1 MNPKSRE
8 VVMSHTDSILIV
20 DDDPRFCDS
29 LKVLLSNQGYQIQT
43 SNSGK
48 EAMEYLVKNNFDLA
62 LLDIVMPEMDGHQI
76 MDYINSKSPQTLV
89 IVITGHAS
97 MESAIESLRRGAYD
111 YLRKPFESEELFTTV
126 ENALNKKRLE
136 RENKTI
142 QGKLALTE
150 KRYQYLVDNSPDI
163 IYILN
168 HEGRFTFVNDAI
180 EALLGFEAN
189 QLVGNHYTSI
199 VFEEDIDKAKYHFNE
214 RRTGKR
220 VTVSTE
226 LRLKFYHNG
235 DELKPSERKHLAVEL
250 KAMGMYDRP
259 ADSKDKKFT
268 GTYGV
273 GRDISAR
280 RQAEEALRNSEEKY
294 RSLVESTEDSIY
306 LVDRDCSYLFM
317 NQKHLSR
324 FGLPPH
330 KVIGRPYAEFHS
342 KQETREFKNK
352 VNEVFETGKSLWH
365 EYRSQRDGGYF
376 LRTLTP
382 VKEPDGRI
390 TAATVVSKGITERKQ
405 AEETLR
411 EAEERY
417 QAIFEQAAD
426 SIMLVDGD
434 TGDLVEFNERAHQ
447 HLGYTREEFEKLK
460 VSDFEVIESAEDV
473 AEHIKKIIKE
483 GHDTFETKHRTKGG
497 ETRDI
502 QVTSRAI
509 SIREKNY
516 VQSMWRDITEH
527 KRAEEELQR
536 SREELRNLADHLQS
550 VREQERTT
558 IAREIHDDL
567 GQTLTALKMDISW
580 LGKKLPKDQETLLEK
595 TKAMTKLTD
604 MTIKTVKKIS
614 TELRPGL
621 LDDLGLVAAIE
632 WQTEE
637 FENRTGIRCELTVDP
652 EEIILDQD
660 RSTAIFRIFQE
671 TLTNIARHAKAT
683 RVTISLKEKDD
694 KVELRVR
701 DNGKGITKEQI
712 SDSKSFGLMGIR
724 ERVHLLGGKVKITG
738 KPGEGTTVVVSIPI
752 ETR

>member
-1 MNPKSRE
+1 
-8 VVMSHTDSILIV
+8 
-20 DDDPRFCDS
+20 
-29 LKVLLSNQGYQIQT
+29 
-43 SNSGK
+43 
-48 EAMEYLVKNNFDLA
+48 MEYLVKNNFDLA

-199 VFEEDIDKAKYHFNE
+199 VFEEDIDKARYNFNE

-220 VTVSTE
+220 ATVSTE

-426 SIMLVDGD
+426 SIVLVDGD

-724 ERVHLLGGKVKITG
+724 ERVHTWGGKVKITG
-738 KPGEGTTVVVSIPI
+738 KPGEGTTVVVSMPI
-752 ETR
+752 ETG